1 MYLQYG
7 KLYKLTKNNL
17 DTLQKSVIITKKSL
31 TISKGFAIVNLLGS
45 RGEFIKNGGG
55 GLLFFMC
62 ACSARARNP
71 VATGKRNRWGNKKTA
86 HRRHT
91 YNIEITLDESADHS
105 AHLGLFLFCLSI

>member
-55 GLLFFMC
+55 GLLFFYVRLQC
-62 ACSARARNP
+62 QSQES
-71 VATGKRNRWGNKKTA
+71 GG
-86 HRRHT
+86 HRK
-91 YNIEITLDESADHS
+91 EKP
-105 AHLGLFLFCLSI
+105 LGQ